1 MAPATGIV
9 TGNDFQQR
17 RTTVIASL
25 GDTVL
30 ATEVH
35 ENGTITVTARGGNFG
50 GWVGGLGGVGFDST
64 FVPMVYSIKY
74 PIQKA

>member
-35 ENGTITVTARGGNFG
+35 ENGTITVTVGGGNFG
-50 GWVGGLGGVGFDST
+50 GWVGWVERGWMVFFDI
-64 FVPMVYSIKY
+64 PLLYMVHL
-74 PIQKA
+74 